1 MDVLVVDD
9 HELIRQLVEM
19 TLAPIGHSLR
29 FAASAAAAMDE
40 LRVRAPDVAIL
51 DVMMPGEMNGLELCQ
66 YIKTTPPCVRTRVVL
81 LTARSQAFDLQA
93 GYDAGADRYVTKP
106 FSPLELASI
115 LESLQETIR

>member
-19 TLAPIGHSLR
+19 TLTPSGHSLR
-29 FAASAAAAMDE
+29 FAASAATAMKE
-40 LRVRAPDVAIL
+40 VRLRAPDVAIL

-66 YIKTTPPCVRTRVVL
+66 YIKMAPSCSRTSVVL

-93 GYDAGADRYVTKP
+93 GYEAGADRYVTKP
-106 FSPLELASI
+106 FSPLELARV
-115 LESLQETIR
+115 LESL